1 MIIKPYLKPEVDY
14 FAVSGLIVY
23 ELFPI

>member
-1 MIIKPYLKPEVDY
+1 MIKPYLKPEVDY